1 MKKIIE
7 DIRKGVI
14 DINNQELFFSTLI
27 KGVLRKLDDDIKIR
41 NIPVPHMIIHT
52 GSDAFYLEQKGQ
64 DISKEPYSISNEEYV
79 YSIIPRCVANPGSID
94 ILTDQLTNPYSLGH
108 LQYDSGDQLYEL
120 TAEFRRMPV
129 KMSVELKYITDS
141 YRDMLELTQQIL
153 TKLMFIRTYDITYMG
168 QTIKCSYRMPENF
181 SDEHLM
187 EIDGGTQDSKSHT
200 LTISIEIE
208 SNLPVYESRTIMP
221 SDNYIKHSLHNI
233 NDEKYEVN

>member
-1 MKKIIE
+1 MEEIIKN
-7 DIRKGVI
+7 IRKGVI

-27 KGVLRKLDDDIKIR
+27 KGVLRELDNDIKIR

-64 DISKEPYSISNEEYV
+64 DISKEPYSVSNEDYT
-79 YSIIPRCVANPGSID
+79 YSIIPRCIVNPGSID

-108 LQYDSGDQLYEL
+108 LQYDSGNQLYEL

-129 KMSVELKYITDS
+129 KMSIELKYVTDS

-153 TKLMFIRTYDITYMG
+153 TKLMFIRTYNVIYMG

-187 EIDGGTQDSKSHT
+187 EIEGNTQDNKSHT
-200 LTISIEIE
+200 LTISIEVE
-208 SNLPVYESRTIMP
+208 SNLPIYEPRTIMP
-221 SDNYIKHSLHNI
+221 SSNYIKYSIHNI
-233 NDEKYEVN
+233 NNEEHEVN

>member
-52 GSDAFYLEQKGQ
+52 GSDAFYLERKGQ
-64 DISKEPYSISNEEYV
+64 DISKEPYSISNEEYI
-79 YSIIPRCVANPGSID
+79 YSIIPRCIANPGSID

-208 SNLPVYESRTIMP
+208 SNLPVYESRTIMS
-221 SDNYIKHSLHNI
+221 SDNYIKHSLYNI
-233 NDEKYEVN
+233 NDEKHEVN

>member
-14 DINNQELFFSTLI
+14 DINNQELFFSTLL

-52 GSDAFYLEQKGQ
+52 GSDAFYLERKGQ
-64 DISKEPYSISNEEYV
+64 DISKEPYSISNEEYI
-79 YSIIPRCVANPGSID
+79 YSIIPRCIANPGSID

-187 EIDGGTQDSKSHT
+187 EIDGSIQDNKSHT

-208 SNLPVYESRTIMP
+208 SNLPVYEPRTIM
-221 SDNYIKHSLHNI
+221 SSSNYIRHSLHNI